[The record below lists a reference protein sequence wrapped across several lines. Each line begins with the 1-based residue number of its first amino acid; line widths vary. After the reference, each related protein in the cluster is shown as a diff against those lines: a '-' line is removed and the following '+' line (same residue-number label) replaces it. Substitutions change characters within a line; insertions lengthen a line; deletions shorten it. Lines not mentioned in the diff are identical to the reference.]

1 MKTRRD
7 FVKLTGTAGL
17 ASVAANLAASP
28 NATATA
34 MSGTDDRAYWCSIA
48 AKLATPVLAALAER
62 RLKATMPVESQPSS
76 TDRRDYTHLEA
87 LARLLSGIA
96 SWLEL
101 GGDDTSEGRERAR
114 FAALARAAIDSGTDP
129 ASPDFLNF
137 SKGDQP
143 LVDAAFLAQAVLRAP
158 NELWKKLEP
167 RVQKNLV
174 TALKSSRPIRPYES
188 NWKLFAST
196 IEVFLHTVGEKRDDA
211 RLFEALRKHRDWYV
225 GDGMYGDGP
234 EFHWDYY
241 NAFVIQPMLL
251 ENLDVVGDEAAEWK
265 TFGQKVREHLAH
277 FASIEEELQTLKGV
291 IGQKFFENRDV
302 VGHEAGKW
310 KAFRE
315 QVRERLT
322 RFAAIEERLIAPD
335 GSYPII
341 GRSIAYRCGA
351 MHGLALAARRKML
364 PSEVGPAQTRV
375 ALTRVIRRTLEAPET
390 FDSNGWLRI
399 GLAGHQPGLGETY
412 ISTGSLYLCSLVLLP
427 LGLPASDPFW
437 SDPPAKT
444 TWEKVW
450 SGENV
455 LGDHALES
463 PK

>member
-7 FVKLTGTAGL
+7 FVKLTGL
-17 ASVAANLAASP
+17 ASVAANVAALP

-48 AKLATPVLAALAER
+48 AKLATPVLSALAKR
-62 RLKATMPVESQPSS
+62 RLKATMPVESHPSS
-76 TDRRDYTHLEA
+76 KDRRDYAHLEA

-101 GGDDTSEGRERAR
+101 GGDETSEGRERAR

-129 ASPDFLNF
+129 ASSDFLNF
-137 SKGDQP
+137 SKGEQP

-158 NELWKKLEP
+158 NELWKKLEL

-174 TALKSSRPIRPYES
+174 AALKSSRPIRPDEN

-196 IEVFLHTVGEKRDDA
+196 TEVFLHTVEEKRDDA
-211 RLFEALRKHRDWYV
+211 RLFEALRKHRAWYV
-225 GDGMYGDGP
+225 GDGMYGDGS

-265 TFGQKVREHLAH
+265 TFGQK
-277 FASIEEELQTLKGV
+277 
-291 IGQKFFENRDV
+291 
-302 VGHEAGKW
+302 
-310 KAFRE
+310 
-315 QVRERLT
+315 VRERLT

-364 PSEVGPAQTRV
+364 PNEVGPAQARV

-437 SDPPAKT
+437 SDPPTKT

-455 LGDHALES
+455 LADHALES
-463 PK
+463 PT